1 MNNCTHET
9 RYEHWQPY
17 EDEDYCEPW
26 SSAAQS
32 SGRWVYGT
40 KSACVDIDLHRYKC
54 TLCGEVMY
62 YSGRAKDYY
71 EKGIACDV
79 PGLGG
84 APYAS
89 SKTR

>member
-1 MNNCTHET
+1 MNNCTHERQRET
-9 RYEHWQPY
+9 YTYPDEDAGEPGHWEHWS
-17 EDEDYCEPW
+17 E
-26 SSAAQS
+26 
-32 SGRWVYGT
+32 
-40 KSACVDIDLHRYKC
+40 SACQDIDLHRYKC